1 MAAIDAWRKI
11 AAASW
16 SRPLDP
22 QIYGEME
29 IDAERLLEFVEGERE
44 RTGEHVTV
52 THLVGRG
59 LAVALAANPD
69 VNVRLRRGRFE
80 RRETADIFFVVSVGE
95 GKELSG
101 VKVVAADRK
110 TAAQIARELT
120 DRAQRVRAG
129 DEAEL
134 GSSKRLLGSTPT
146 WLLRGGL
153 RLATWL
159 VYDRGISLRRIGL
172 PADAFGS
179 AIVSSV
185 SAFGAE
191 RAYGPLSPW
200 YRVPVLALVSKVE
213 MKPAVVD
220 GEVVARP
227 RLTVTATLDHRY
239 IDGAHAGRLVDGV
252 RAYLEDP
259 EAFES
264 ARSERPESVPE
275 GGWAG

>member
-1 MAAIDAWRKI
+1 MAAIDSWRKI

-16 SRPLDP
+16 GRPVDP
-22 QIYGEME
+22 QIYGELVV
-29 IDAERLLEFVEGERE
+29 DAERLLEFIERE
-44 RTGEHVTV
+44 RVRSGEHVTA
-52 THLVGRG
+52 THLVGRA
-59 LAVALAANPD
+59 LALALAANPD

-80 RRETADIFFVVSVGE
+80 RRETVDVFFVVAVAE
-95 GKELSG
+95 GRELSG
-101 VKVVAADRK
+101 VKVVAADK
-110 TAAQIARELT
+110 KPAAEIARELT
-120 DRAQRVRAG
+120 HRAHQVRAG
-129 DEAEL
+129 EEAEL
-134 GSSKRLLGSTPT
+134 GSSKRLLGSTPS

-200 YRVPVLALVSKVE
+200 YRVPVLALVTKVE
-213 MKPAVVD
+213 TKPAVVD

-227 RLTVTATLDHRY
+227 QLAVTATLDHRY
-239 IDGAHAGRLVDGV
+239 VDGAHAGRLVGSV

-259 EAFES
+259 ETFERQLGEQPEIVS
-264 ARSERPESVPE
+264 AV
-275 GGWAG
+275 GG

>member
-1 MAAIDAWRKI
+1 MPAIDAWRKI

-16 SRPLDP
+16 SRPIDP
-22 QIYGEME
+22 QIYGEIE
-29 IDAERLLEFVEGERE
+29 VDAERLLEFIERE
-44 RTGEHVTV
+44 RERSGEHLTV
-52 THLVGRG
+52 THLVGRA
-59 LAVALAANPD
+59 LALALAANPD
-69 VNVRLRRGRFE
+69 VNVRLCRGRFV

-101 VKVVAADRK
+101 VKVVATDRK
-110 TAAQIARELT
+110 PAVEIARELT
-120 DRAQRVRAG
+120 RRAQRVRAG
-129 DEAEL
+129 EEAEL

-159 VYDRGISLRRIGL
+159 VYDRGISLKRIGL

-191 RAYGPLSPW
+191 RAYGPLNPW
-200 YRVPVLALVSKVE
+200 YRVPVLALVSRVE
-213 MKPAVVD
+213 VKPAVVD

-227 RLTVTATLDHRY
+227 RLSVTATLDHRY
-239 IDGAHAGRLVDGV
+239 VDGAHAGRLVGGV

-259 EAFES
+259 ETVEG
-264 ARSERPESVPE
+264 EPGELPEAVKA
-275 GGWAG
+275 GGG

>member
-1 MAAIDAWRKI
+1 MAAIDSWRKI

-16 SRPLDP
+16 GRPVDP
-22 QIYGEME
+22 QIYGELE
-29 IDAERLLEFVEGERE
+29 VDAERLLDFIERE
-44 RTGEHVTV
+44 RERSGEHVTA
-52 THLVGRG
+52 THLVGRA

-80 RRETADIFFVVSVGE
+80 RRETVDVFFVVAVAE
-95 GKELSG
+95 GRELSG
-101 VKVVAADRK
+101 VKVVAADK
-110 TAAQIARELT
+110 KPAAEIARELT
-120 DRAQRVRAG
+120 HRARRVRAG
-129 DEAEL
+129 EEAEL

-185 SAFGAE
+185 AAFGAE

-213 MKPAVVD
+213 AKPAVVD
-220 GEVVARP
+220 GEVAARP

-239 IDGAHAGRLVDGV
+239 VDGAHAGRLVDSV
-252 RAYLEDP
+252 RSYLEDP
-259 EAFES
+259 ETG
-264 ARSERPESVPE
+264 ERELSQQPEAAVSTR
-275 GGWAG
+275 GG